1 MGVRAVSRVPDQPF
15 LLAGTFVGSREPCW
29 MPKHIHA
36 NNAAEHFW
44 FFLLNRI
51 DQYFGLWVSRAYG
64 STQVFCVKRSFWLF
78 GFCALECR
86 GLEAGC
92 SQVLVVATCPPGGQR
107 CTVPRQL
114 FLVIGLGLHMSRYPA
129 IRQNFPHKR
138 LCLFKK
144 KEIIPPLPPNEWK
157 HNLQPWSHQILRLW
171 NW

>member
-1 MGVRAVSRVPDQPF
+1 MGQQGIWINPS
-15 LLAGTFVGSREPCW
+15 LLCKKV
-29 MPKHIHA
+29 I
-36 NNAAEHFW
+36 
-44 FFLLNRI
+44 LI
-51 DQYFGLWVSRAYG
+51 IWV
-64 STQVFCVKRSFWLF
+64 
-78 GFCALECR
+78 LECR

-144 KEIIPPLPPNEWK
+144 KEIIPPLPPNE
-157 HNLQPWSHQILRLW
+157 
-171 NW
+171 